1 MYGIKSFEI
10 RKISSKNSIT
20 MPDLVVIEE
29 PLEIRLGHGEAYNR
43 QQKNIFVTMRTPTG
57 HDFEL
62 ALGFLFSE
70 NIVTTFQDILSIHYC
85 KDAGTQEQQN
95 IVRVELKPEV
105 FFDFQRFER
114 HFYATSSCGICG
126 KASIESIQI
135 QCSILPKNDCRV
147 TAEFIQSLPK
157 ILNEKQI
164 FFQHT
169 GGLHAA
175 AIFSPTLRGGAEG
188 KLVLLRED
196 IGRHN
201 ALDKVIGAAF
211 QQDLLPFT
219 GSVLLM
225 SSRASF
231 ELIQKASMARIS
243 IMACMG
249 SPSSLAIETARE
261 LGLTLIGFLR
271 EETFNIY
278 SGEERI
284 IA

>member
-1 MYGIKSFEI
+1 M
-10 RKISSKNSIT
+10 
-20 MPDLVVIEE
+20 
-29 PLEIRLGHGEAYNR
+29 
-43 QQKNIFVTMRTPTG
+43 
-57 HDFEL
+57 
-62 ALGFLFSE
+62 
-70 NIVTTFQDILSIHYC
+70 
-85 KDAGTQEQQN
+85 
-95 IVRVELKPEV
+95 
-105 FFDFQRFER
+105 
-114 HFYATSSCGICG
+114 
-126 KASIESIQI
+126 
-135 QCSILPKNDCRV
+135 
-147 TAEFIQSLPK
+147 PK

-175 AIFSPTLRGGAEG
+175 AIFSPTRGGTEG

-231 ELIQKASMARIS
+231 ELIQKATMARIS

>member
-29 PLEIRLGHGEAYNR
+29 PLEIRLGYGEAYNR
-43 QQKNIFVTMRTPTG
+43 QQKSIFVTMRTPTG

-70 NIVTTFQDILSIHYC
+70 IIVTTFQDILSIHYC

-105 FFDFQRFER
+105 LFDFNRFER

-147 TAEFIQSLPK
+147 TPEFIQSLPK
-157 ILNEKQI
+157 IINEKQI

-175 AIFSPTLRGGAEG
+175 AIFSPILRGEAEG
-188 KLVLLRED
+188 RLVFLRED

-231 ELIQKASMARIS
+231 ELIQKAAMARIS
-243 IMACMG
+243 IMVCIG
-249 SPSSLAIETARE
+249 SPSSLAIDTARE
-261 LGLTLIGFLR
+261 LGMTLIGFLR

-284 IA
+284 YY